1 MAKSQTVRPGYYV
14 AISLEPGTAP
24 SNCYIGM
31 VHGVDEYGVII
42 NLVHWDDDL
51 DVVSPQTEDFFAPWT
66 SITSML
72 VCTEEQP
79 TRRFVRD
86 RATAWQAD
94 IESMYT
100 EPVSAEKPT
109 EAEA

>member
-1 MAKSQTVRPGYYV
+1 MAKPQSIRPGYYV

-24 SNCYIGM
+24 SNCYIGL
-31 VHGVDEYGVII
+31 VLASDEYGVRI

-51 DVVSPQTEDFFAPWT
+51 DVISPQTEDFFAPWT

-79 TRRFVRD
+79 TGRFIRD
-86 RATAWQAD
+86 KAPAWRADT
-94 IESMYT
+94 ESMYC
-100 EPVSAEKPT
+100 ESVGVKMPT
-109 EAEA
+109 ETED